1 MLEDTLSAENSS
13 SREEDISAK
22 MEMAGPHIQP
32 SIFVN
37 EKKSSNELRMVQYER
52 DCLKTKLR
60 AFLDEL
66 VYIGPRN
73 QILHFAEL
81 FANFLIHLVHFI
93 VAQDSALAFSSFYHD
108 LLICH

>member
-1 MLEDTLSAENSS
+1 
-13 SREEDISAK
+13 
-22 MEMAGPHIQP
+22 MAGLRIQP

-52 DCLKTKLR
+52 NRLKTKFR
-60 AFLDEL
+60 AFLNEL

-81 FANFLIHLVHFI
+81 FANFLVYLVYFV
-93 VAQDSALAFSSFYHD
+93 VAQDGALAFSSCYHD
-108 LLICH
+108 